1 MPATAG
7 ARFVVSDKGDILSP
21 KYEPEMTAP
30 AVTSGESPNP
40 AAIPI
45 NAAPSVPATV
55 QELPMLSADSAQIIH
70 AAK

>member
-21 KYEPEMTAP
+21 KYDPEITAP
-30 AVTSGESPNP
+30 AVTSGERPKP

-45 NAAPSVPATV
+45 KAAPKVPATV
-55 QELPMLSADSAQIIH
+55 QELPMLKAESAQMIH